1 MMILYDVKK
10 NHPVVF
16 IDKFEITSNA
26 INGEGSSTTSG
37 ENDSY
42 PAYSFSTSVALKSA
56 SCGLG
61 QTAKDKSELHHCWKS
76 HH

>member
-10 NHPVVF
+10 KHPVVF

-42 PAYSFSTSVALKSA
+42 PAYSFSTSVALKF
-56 SCGLG
+56 C
-61 QTAKDKSELHHCWKS
+61 
-76 HH
+76 